1 MTNFGKGKVASWI
14 LAASADAVLLAFSL
28 LAAYA
33 LRFNFAIPAHHV
45 ALLRLTLPF
54 TLATEL
60 ALLGAFGCQR
70 GLWRLFSV
78 NDIPRLVAALSASA
92 AVSLLCRV
100 ALAGFEPPFYAPA
113 SVSLMNLAL
122 SVCALAGARWLRL
135 LQDETGRAM
144 RTGGS
149 DPTAPLRNA
158 SIADILKR
166 GAVSPPSAAEQ
177 RRIIAGRSVMVTG
190 AGGSIGRELARQAL
204 AAGARRLVLV
214 ERGELALFEIGREL
228 AASPLA
234 GAVACHLADVADGRR
249 MARIIGRERPD
260 VVFHAAAYKHVPMM
274 EENEVEAVRNNIMAS
289 VAFAR
294 TCAENGVGTFVLLST
309 DKAVEPSSVM
319 GASKRIC
326 ELALMSM
333 NGRTR
338 TRFTAVRFGNVLGS
352 SGSVVPVFK
361 EQILRGG
368 PVTVTHPDMERY
380 FMTTQEAASLPLV
393 ASALAA
399 DRPGHAFVLDM
410 GAPVRITALA
420 EDMIRLAGKIPGLDI
435 GIVFTGARPGEKM
448 REKLTAAGERLE
460 PTGNGQISSF
470 RIEPLPQAAVDSLL
484 TALAGAADA
493 FDAAAIRSLLFNFE
507 KGVRQ

>member
-1 MTNFGKGKVASWI
+1 M
-14 LAASADAVLLAFSL
+14 AASADAVLLVFSL

-33 LRFNFAIPAHHV
+33 LRFNFAIPPHHV

-54 TLATEL
+54 TVAIEL
-60 ALLGAFGCQR
+60 ALLGMFGCHR

-78 NDIPRLVAALSASA
+78 NDIPRLVAALSVSA

-100 ALAGFEPPFYAPA
+100 AFSDFDPPFYAPA

-122 SVCALAGARWLRL
+122 SICALAGARWLRL
-135 LQDETGRAM
+135 LQEETGRAT
-144 RTGGS
+144 RPDGN

-166 GAVSPPSAAEQ
+166 GAISPPSFAEQ
-177 RRIIAGRSVMVTG
+177 RRFLAGRSVMVTG
-190 AGGSIGRELARQAL
+190 AGGSIGSEIARQAL
-204 AAGARRLVLV
+204 AAGVRRLVLV

-234 GAVACHLADVADGRR
+234 GAVVSHLADVADGRR
-249 MARIIGRERPD
+249 MARIIEREHPE
-260 VVFHAAAYKHVPMM
+260 VVFHTAAYKHVPMM
-274 EENEVEAVRNNIMAS
+274 EENEVEAVRNNVMAS

-294 TCAENGVGTFVLLST
+294 TCAEKGVGTFVLLST

-326 ELALMSM
+326 ELAIMSM
-333 NGRTR
+333 NGRAR

-380 FMTTQEAASLPLV
+380 FMTTQEAASLTLM

-410 GAPVRITALA
+410 GAPIKITTLA
-420 EDMIRLAGKIPGLDI
+420 EDMIRLAGKVPGLDI

-448 REKLTAAGERLE
+448 MEKLTAEGERLE
-460 PTGNGQISSF
+460 PTGNSQISSF
-470 RIEPLPQAAVDSLL
+470 RIEPPSQGAVDSLL
-484 TALAGAADA
+484 TSLAEAADA
-493 FDAAAIRSLLFNFE
+493 FDAAAIRSLLFSFE
-507 KGVRQ
+507 KGTRQ